1 MSAAQATLRADART
15 ISLVSVAHAL
25 SHFLQLNIAPL
36 FPVIKDDLGVSY
48 AALGLTTGIFY
59 AVSGVCQTLA
69 GFAVDRFGARR
80 VLTAG
85 LVLCTLGALIAG
97 FAHSYPMLIL
107 AALVG
112 GLGNS
117 VFHPSDLAILNHRV
131 NPARIGHAYSSHSI
145 AGNFGY
151 AITPIFSVTV
161 ASLWGW
167 NAALLAGA
175 ALGALVVAWA
185 LVGREW
191 IEVPAAP
198 RRADGKPRDLR
209 EDVKRL
215 TSTPVLMCF
224 AYFVLVGIV
233 FIAIQTF
240 GVSALIKVYGV
251 SAALASS
258 VLTAYMLG
266 GAAGIFTGGFI
277 AGKKF
282 APEHVAAGGM
292 AVSASAML
300 VVALAVLPGTLLP
313 VLFAV
318 AGFASGMTQ
327 PSRDLIVRK
336 TTPPGSAGSVYGFV
350 YSGLDL
356 GSILAPVYFGWLM
369 DIDSPRAV
377 FFTAV
382 AVIAITILTVLRLP
396 GRPAQGTG

>member
-1 MSAAQATLRADART
+1 MSAQAGTLRADART

-25 SHFLQLNIAPL
+25 SHFLQLNVAPL
-36 FPVIKDDLGVSY
+36 FPIIKDDLGVSY

-85 LVLCTLGALIAG
+85 LVLCVLGALIAG
-97 FAHSYPMLIL
+97 LAQNYAMLIV
-107 AALVG
+107 AAVVG

-117 VFHPSDLAILNHRV
+117 VFHPSDLAILNARV
-131 NPARIGHAYSSHSI
+131 NPVRIGHAYSTHSI

-151 AITPIFSVTV
+151 ALTPIFSVAV
-161 ASLWGW
+161 ASVWGW

-175 ALGALVVAWA
+175 ALGAVVVAMA
-185 LVGREW
+185 FIGRDW
-191 IEVPAAP
+191 IEVPVSHA
-198 RRADGKPRDLR
+198 RADGKPRNVR
-209 EDVKRL
+209 EDVQRL
-215 TSTPVLMCF
+215 LSAPVLMCF

-233 FIAIQTF
+233 FIAVQTF
-240 GVSALIKVYGV
+240 GVSAMIATYGI

-258 VLTAYMLG
+258 TLTAYMLG

-277 AGKKF
+277 AGKGIP
-282 APEHVAAGGM
+282 PERVAAGGM
-292 AVSASAML
+292 AVSATAML
-300 VVALAVLPGTLLP
+300 VVALVWLPGTLLP
-313 VLFAV
+313 VLFAI

-336 TTPPGSAGSVYGFV
+336 TTPPGSAGAVYGFV

-356 GSILAPVYFGWLM
+356 GSIVAPVYFGWLM
-369 DIDSPRAV
+369 DIGSPRAV

-396 GRPAQGTG
+396 PRRNA